1 MILVT
6 GGSGLVGGALIKQL
20 LAEGQPVTALVNNTP
35 LAEGKTGLLKTVK
48 GDILD
53 VMALEEA
60 MKGIEQVYH
69 CAATVSFDPRQRRTL
84 FKVNVEGTANIVN
97 AALEAGVKKMV
108 HVSSVAALGRIRKG
122 ETVTEKMQWTPE
134 TSNSLYG
141 KSKYMGE
148 MEVWRGIGEGLNA
161 VIVNP
166 SLIIG
171 EADWNKSSMRIF
183 KNVYDGFP
191 WYSNGITGWVDV
203 QDVVR
208 AMIMLMNS
216 NVSEQKFILS
226 GENKSYRD
234 VLNMIADAFGKK
246 RPHKKVTPFIAALV
260 WRLEAI
266 KSKFSGKEPLLT
278 KETVKTAQSAVYY
291 DHSKILE
298 YLPGF
303 RFTPL
308 EETVKRTCN
317 YLVKQ
322 L

>member
-1 MILVT
+1 MILIT
-6 GGSGLVGGALIKQL
+6 GGAGLVGGALIKQL
-20 LAEGQPVTALVNNTP
+20 LSEGKQVTALVNNTP
-35 LAEGKTGLLKTVK
+35 LPEDKTGLLKTVK

-53 VMALEEA
+53 VVVLEEA
-60 MKGIEQVYH
+60 MKGIEQLYH
-69 CAATVSFDPRQRRTL
+69 CAATVSFDPRMRKTL
-84 FKVNVEGTANIVN
+84 FKVNVEGTANVVN
-97 AALEAGVKKMV
+97 AAIEAGVKKMV

-191 WYSNGITGWVDV
+191 WYTNGVTGWVDV

-208 AMIMLMNS
+208 AMTMLMNS
-216 NVSEQKFILS
+216 DILDQKFILS
-226 GENKSYRD
+226 GENKSYQE
-234 VLNMIADAFGKK
+234 VLYMIADAFGKK
-246 RPHKKVTPFIAALV
+246 RPHKKVSAFMAAIV
-260 WRLEAI
+260 WRLEAL

-291 DHSKILE
+291 DHAKILE

-303 RFTPL
+303 KFTPL
-308 EETVKRTCN
+308 EETVKRTCAF
-317 YLVKQ
+317 LMK
-322 L
+322 

>member
-1 MILVT
+1 M
-6 GGSGLVGGALIKQL
+6 GGALIKQL
-20 LAEGQPVTALVNNTP
+20 LAEGKPVTALVNNTP
-35 LAEGKTGLLKTVK
+35 PAEDKTGLLKTVK

-53 VMALEEA
+53 VVALEEA
-60 MKGIEQVYH
+60 MQGIEQLYH

-208 AMIMLMNS
+208 AMMLLMNS
-216 NVSEQKFILS
+216 DVSEEKFILS
-226 GENKSYRD
+226 GENKSYRE

-246 RPHKKVTPFIAALV
+246 RPNKKVTPFIAALV

-278 KETVKTAQSAVYY
+278 KETVATAQSAVYY

-303 RFTPL
+303 KFTPL
-308 EETVKRTCN
+308 EETVKRTCD

>member
-1 MILVT
+1 M
-6 GGSGLVGGALIKQL
+6 GGALIRQL
-20 LAEGQPVTALVNNTP
+20 LAEGKQVTALVNNTP
-35 LAEGKTGLLKTVK
+35 LQEDKTGLLSTVK
-48 GDILD
+48 ADILD
-53 VMALEEA
+53 VSALEEA
-60 MKGIEQVYH
+60 MQGIEQLYH
-69 CAATVSFDPRQRRTL
+69 CAATVSFDPRSRNTL
-84 FKVNVEGTANIVN
+84 FKVNVEGTANVVN

-108 HVSSVAALGRIRKG
+108 HVSSVAALGRIRRG
-122 ETVTEKMQWTPE
+122 ETVSEKMQWTPE

-191 WYSNGITGWVDV
+191 WYANGVTGWVDV

-208 AMIMLMNS
+208 AMILLMNS
-216 NVSEQKFILS
+216 DISGEKFILS
-226 GENKSYRD
+226 GDNKSYHD

-291 DHSKILE
+291 DHSKIRE

-303 RFTPL
+303 QFTPL
-308 EETVKRTCN
+308 EETVKRTCM
-317 YLVKQ
+317 YLTKQ
-322 L
+322 FAAADLR